1 MKSRNLPILA
11 IAQAL
16 SMSGPPI
23 MVLLGGIVGVEL
35 APTPSLATLPI
46 SLLVVGVALF
56 VFPASFLMRRIGRRK
71 GFVLAAGVAAA
82 GSLLAAYAVAQ
93 GSFALFCLSSL
104 FIGLNGAFQQQ
115 YRFAAVESV
124 EEQFAGR
131 AVSIVLVGGIFA
143 GYLGPEIAKRAQGLI
158 PAGLYI
164 GSFVAMAGVYLL
176 AALLLS
182 FLRDVAPPAEVDIS
196 SSRPLGQIA
205 RQPNYLV
212 AVMAGAAGF
221 GVMSFIMTATPVH
234 MHGSG
239 FDLNQTALVIQSH
252 IIAMYLPSLISG
264 FLQERFGLLRTLV
277 AGALLMLGC
286 TVIAIFSREFFHYWG
301 ALVLLGLGWNLLF
314 VGGTVLLT
322 STYRA
327 NEGFKAQAANDFTV
341 FGVQALA
348 SLSAGS
354 MIYLAGWQTVN
365 VIGLAVIGITLMVL
379 VARRTSIRASY
390 ELAGQL
396 PG

>member
-11 IAQAL
+11 VAQAL

-23 MVLLGGIVGVEL
+23 VVLLGGIVGGEL

-46 SLLVVGVALF
+46 SLMVVGVALF

-71 GFVLAAGVAAA
+71 GFVLAAMVAAA
-82 GSLLAAYAVAQ
+82 GGLLAAYAVAQ
-93 GSFALFCLSSL
+93 GSFALFCAAAVLV
-104 FIGLNGAFQQQ
+104 GLNGAFLQQ

-124 EEQFAGR
+124 GEAYAGR
-131 AVSIVLVGGIFA
+131 AVSIVLVGGIVA
-143 GYLGPEIAKRAQGLI
+143 GYLGPEIAKRTQELI
-158 PAGLYI
+158 PAGLYT
-164 GSFVAMAGVYLL
+164 GSFVAMAGLYVL
-176 AALLLS
+176 AAIVLS
-182 FLRDVAPPAEVDIS
+182 FLRGVAPPAELEVGTG
-196 SSRPLGQIA
+196 RPLGAIA

-212 AVMAGAAGF
+212 AVLAGAASY

-234 MHGSG
+234 MHGGG
-239 FDLNQTALVIQSH
+239 FNLDQTALVIQSH
-252 IIAMYLPSLISG
+252 IMAMYLPSLVSG
-264 FLQERFGLLRTLV
+264 YLQEHFGLLRTLV

-286 TVIAIFSREFFHYWG
+286 TVLAFFSREFFHYWG

-327 NEGFKAQAANDFTV
+327 NERFKSQAANDFAV

-354 MIYLAGWQTVN
+354 MIYLAGWQAVN
-365 VIGLAVIGITLMVL
+365 LIGLGVITATLAVILG
-379 VARRTSIRASY
+379 RRTGIKASY
-390 ELAGQL
+390 AAVVQLAD
-396 PG
+396 

>member
-1 MKSRNLPILA
+1 
-11 IAQAL
+11 
-16 SMSGPPI
+16 
-23 MVLLGGIVGVEL
+23 
-35 APTPSLATLPI
+35 
-46 SLLVVGVALF
+46 
-56 VFPASFLMRRIGRRK
+56 
-71 GFVLAAGVAAA
+71 
-82 GSLLAAYAVAQ
+82 
-93 GSFALFCLSSL
+93 
-104 FIGLNGAFQQQ
+104 
-115 YRFAAVESV
+115 
-124 EEQFAGR
+124 
-131 AVSIVLVGGIFA
+131 
-143 GYLGPEIAKRAQGLI
+143 
-158 PAGLYI
+158 
-164 GSFVAMAGVYLL
+164 
-176 AALLLS
+176 
-182 FLRDVAPPAEVDIS
+182 
-196 SSRPLGQIA
+196 
-205 RQPNYLV
+205 
-212 AVMAGAAGF
+212 
-221 GVMSFIMTATPVH
+221 MSFIMTATPVH